1 MISNPAIKSLSSVN
15 SSSLEIKPPQGRGSP
30 RVSVITIF
38 LNAERYLDEAIQS
51 VFAQDFQDFE
61 LLLVDDGSSDRST
74 AIALDYAQRLPC
86 MVRYLGHEGHA
97 NRGMSASRNLG
108 IRGARGGFIAFID
121 ADDVWEPRKL
131 SEQVAIMEA
140 HPELG
145 MVCGAVRYWRSWA
158 GQADRILPTGARQ
171 DEVIPPPVASITNYP
186 LGRAFAPCPSDLLL
200 RGDLVRAI
208 GGFEEHFT
216 GPRQMYEDQAFLAK
230 LYLEAPVYFS
240 SKVWLNYRQHP
251 NSCVATVTRDG
262 RYDEV
267 RQYFLA
273 WFEGYLS
280 TRAARSSAPVGR
292 RLRRALWP
300 YRHPRLRLF
309 VMPCASLIG
318 RLRRKVRLVLA
329 NALRSIFNS
338 SEA

>member
-1 MISNPAIKSLSSVN
+1 MISNPATKSLSAVG
-15 SSSLEIKPPQGRGSP
+15 SSPFGIVQPQVKRSP

-38 LNAERYLDEAIQS
+38 LNAERYLDDAIQS
-51 VFAQDFQDFE
+51 VLAQDFQDFE
-61 LLLVDDGSSDRST
+61 MLLVDDGSSDQST
-74 AIALDYAQRLPC
+74 PIARDYAQRFPC
-86 MVRYLGHEGHA
+86 KVHYLEHEGHA

-108 IRGARGGFIAFID
+108 IRNAQGGLMAFLD

-158 GQADRILPTGARQ
+158 GQEDRILPTGARQ
-171 DEVIPPPVASITNYP
+171 DGVVAPPVASITNYP
-186 LGRAFAPCPSDLLL
+186 LGSAFAPCPSDLLL
-200 RGDLVRAI
+200 RGDLVKAI

-240 SKVWLNYRQHP
+240 SKVWLNYRQHAD
-251 NSCVATVTRDG
+251 SCVATVKRDG

-273 WFEGYLS
+273 WFEEYLK

-292 RLRRALWP
+292 CLRRALWP
-300 YRHPRLRLF
+300 YRHPRLHLF
-309 VMPCASLIG
+309 VMPCANLIE
-318 RLRRKVRLVLA
+318 RVRRK
-329 NALRSIFNS
+329 LRSMLPTCCDQS
-338 SEA
+338 

>member
-1 MISNPAIKSLSSVN
+1 
-15 SSSLEIKPPQGRGSP
+15 
-30 RVSVITIF
+30 
-38 LNAERYLDEAIQS
+38 
-51 VFAQDFQDFE
+51 
-61 LLLVDDGSSDRST
+61 
-74 AIALDYAQRLPC
+74 
-86 MVRYLGHEGHA
+86 
-97 NRGMSASRNLG
+97 MSASRNLG

-200 RGDLVRAI
+200 RGDLVRVI